1 MKHNHNDIVKL
12 RNEGKTCKQIIQ
24 ILRLECSEESLWKYT
39 KRCHVKKNVQ
49 KNDISAYIIKLD
61 KKTTLLPPTLQNRT
75 RSEFGHATCT
85 LNEIART
92 HELRQPNLSATL
104 YGKRNVRREIR
115 ILERSFNMDIGRIRE
130 IVRNERG
137 LGRVA

>member
-24 ILRLECSEESLWKYT
+24 ILRLECSADTLQRKLN
-39 KRCHVKKNVQ
+39 RVGVKKNVR
-49 KNDISAYIIKLD
+49 KNDISTYIKKSD
-61 KKTTLLPPTLQNRT
+61 KRTTLLPPTLQNRT